1 MNTLQ
6 ISADYIAKC
15 IPQFAQQAEVEFQAA
30 RLSTGEIIPACLCV
44 TTYHR
49 RLFVR
54 IAGARFA
61 LSTFFRLF
69 TVIP

>member
-1 MNTLQ
+1 MSALE
-6 ISADYIAKC
+6 ISVNYIAKC
-15 IPQFAQQAEVEFQAA
+15 VPQLTQQAEVEFEAV

-54 IAGARFA
+54 IAGACFT